1 MARGLA
7 ALLLGCLSALW
18 VAAAWAQDTR
28 LAPSEALA
36 CLSPPLAE
44 RGQPEYPAEALARK
58 DGGTLSVELR
68 FDAPDAAPRLRLLN
82 KEVVFDS
89 LVAAVRAH
97 VAKLRVPC
105 MNPGRPVTLRQT
117 YVFIPEDGRRVISE
131 APTDPD
137 QLVRSQLLACMTHVD
152 RAVAPPYPESA
163 MRLGLQGKVL
173 IRLKFTRPNAPP
185 ELERLAPARSNVLTK
200 EVRWHVD
207 GLRLPCLQDEPIS
220 VHQIYAFQFDG
231 GARTVLKPL
240 TLSELVSVAD
250 RMPRPFTAD
259 LNLMGCPF
267 ELRWVYFQP
276 YALNSV
282 SELETTNPAR
292 RPLLDWLEQISLKL
306 PTPTQEAV
314 VGDVTTLSIPC
325 GKVDL

>member
-7 ALLLGCLSALW
+7 ALLGCIAAVW
-18 VAAAWAQDTR
+18 ATAAWAQDTR
-28 LAPSEALA
+28 LVPSEALA

-58 DGGTLSVELR
+58 DGATLHVELR
-68 FDAPDAAPRLRLLN
+68 FHAPDAAPRLRLLN
-82 KEVVFDS
+82 KEFVLESWF
-89 LVAAVRAH
+89 AAIRTH

-105 MNPGRPVTLRQT
+105 MNRGRPVTLRQT
-117 YVFIPEDGRRVISE
+117 YVFNPEDGRRVFSE

-137 QLVRSQLLACMTHVD
+137 QLVRGQLLACMTHVD
-152 RAVAPPYPESA
+152 RAVAPPYPDTA
-163 MRLGLQGKVL
+163 QRLGLQGKVL
-173 IRLKFTRPNAPP
+173 IQLKFTRPNAPP
-185 ELERLAPARSNVLTK
+185 ELERLAPARNNVLTK
-200 EVRWHVD
+200 EVGWHVE

-220 VHQIYAFQFDG
+220 VQQIYVFQFDG

-240 TLSELVSVAD
+240 TLRELVSAAD
-250 RMPRPFTAD
+250 RMPRPFAAD

-314 VGDVTTLSIPC
+314 VGDVTTLSVPC
-325 GKVDL
+325 GTVNL